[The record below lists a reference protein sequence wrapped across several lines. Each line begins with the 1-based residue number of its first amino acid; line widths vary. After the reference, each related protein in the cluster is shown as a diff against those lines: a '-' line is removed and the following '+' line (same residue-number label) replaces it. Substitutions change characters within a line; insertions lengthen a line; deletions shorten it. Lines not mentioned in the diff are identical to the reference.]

1 MQPPMTQE
9 VVDNDRNEHT
19 EEDIEM
25 SKLPRSS
32 QPQDA
37 EVHSLS
43 EDPTTPEAVPLM
55 EGEHVTMPPPPTEE
69 SFRTTQQEVCQP
81 TDDLKPHHS
90 RTNDAESSSGA
101 LADHMEPLIA
111 SKPLIV
117 TQPVDD
123 DRVSLLST
131 NIQATQADDHSDAD
145 ETTIQSQF

>member
-1 MQPPMTQE
+1 MTPE
-9 VVDNDRNEHT
+9 VVDNDRNEHA

-25 SKLPRSS
+25 SQLPRSS

-37 EVHSLS
+37 EVHSSS

-81 TDDLKPHHS
+81 TDDLKPYHS
-90 RTNDAESSSGA
+90 CTNDAESSSGA
-101 LADHMEPLIA
+101 YADHMWSHVVSEP
-111 SKPLIV
+111 SIV

-145 ETTIQSQF
+145 ETSIQSQY